1 MGRYQSFIL
10 LLSSVVLCF
19 SNLARAQDMV
29 SSTENSQDLVV
40 GEEKVALPDEGTAS
54 RGLRVNPDDIT
65 LAQAKADIPLNASQ
79 LHEAEVWGLTS
90 QEEQR
95 YVYLMQN
102 KSGVFYRGRHLSPV
116 WILGLNAR
124 TDSER
129 THYAELAAQQEA
141 QYVVQNLAWETAFH
155 QAYKDLTADLPVV
168 KPFDLSPYS
177 PITHE
182 AVKWQANDVVNYF
195 VNPKEPVGNALTS
208 LLMAQQQYS
217 SLRLNFYFVGHP
229 SNQAIQTWANQQSLP
244 LDWVRSGRI
253 TLNQGDG
260 LLASLGRPNK
270 TTPLILLVRNGQSIP
285 LDAGSL

>member
-10 LLSSVVLCF
+10 LLSAMMMCF
-19 SNLARAQDMV
+19 SHLARAQDIAP
-29 SSTENSQDLVV
+29 SLEDSQPLVV
-40 GEEKVALPDEGTAS
+40 GEDKVELPDEGTAS

-79 LHEAEVWGLTS
+79 LHEAEVWGLTPE
-90 QEEQR
+90 EEQR

-102 KSGVFYRGRHLSPV
+102 KSGVFYQGRHLSPV

-129 THYAELAAQQEA
+129 THYAELAAQQEE

-195 VNPKEPVGNALTS
+195 VNPKESVGNALTTILSAQKS
-208 LLMAQQQYS
+208 LP
-217 SLRLNFYFVGHP
+217 SLKLNFFFVGNP
-229 SNQAIQTWANQQSLP
+229 SNEAIQTWANQQSLP

-253 TLNQGDG
+253 SLNQGD
-260 LLASLGRPNK
+260 SLFNSIDIANK
-270 TTPLILLVRNGQSIP
+270 TTPLLLLVRGGQSIP